1 MDNFKTAEA
10 TLQDAALLASRVAG
24 NVSSGDIRY
33 AEYTYTATGTEAATG
48 DTIQIG
54 DVPVGC
60 VVLPELCKVANDASM
75 GGTDQVITKIGDAS
89 DDDRY
94 TATSITVHATNAG
107 ITAVTPAIATGVM
120 TRTKVVAATK
130 TLVAGFTR
138 TNAMTA
144 GKKIKFI
151 IAYRLN

>member
-1 MDNFKTAEA
+1 MANTKTAEA
-10 TLQDAALLASRVAG
+10 TLQDNGLLALRVAG
-24 NVSSGDIRY
+24 NLSAGTLRY
-33 AEYTYTATGTEAATG
+33 AEYTYTATGTEAASG
-48 DTIQIG
+48 DTITIG

-60 VVLPELCKVANDASM
+60 VVLPEKSSVASEASI
-75 GGTDQVITKIGDAS
+75 GGSVVAITKIGDAS

-94 TATSITVHATNAG
+94 SATSLSVDSTTAAF
-107 ITAVTPAIATGVM
+107 TAVTPAIATGVM

-130 TLVAGFTR
+130 TLVAGFSR
-138 TNAMTA
+138 TNALTA